1 MIHDIGVNMEF
12 DYTFI
17 PVSLFKQEYRLSEVQ
32 EYAEMAIYATV
43 AFALPFLLGG
53 QQLLVGSVVNCV
65 LVLAALNIRGKKL
78 LPVILLPSVGAYLA
92 GMIFGVA
99 SSALLIMI
107 PFIWVGN
114 SILVFSMKKLT
125 LSMKKNRILSLGVGA
140 AVKSGFLF
148 LAAFILFSFGFVPA
162 VFLTAMGIV
171 QLVTASVGGA
181 TALVLQEGKK
191 RIG

>member
-1 MIHDIGVNMEF
+1 MEF
-12 DYTFI
+12 DYAFV
-17 PVSLFKQEYRLSEVQ
+17 PVSLFKQEYPLSDLQ
-32 EYAEMAIYATV
+32 EYAEMAIYAAV

-114 SILVFSMKKLT
+114 SILVFSMKKFT
-125 LSMKKNRILSLGVGA
+125 LSMKKNRILSLGIGA
-140 AVKSGFLF
+140 VAKSGFLF
-148 LAAFILFSFGFVPA
+148 LAAFVLFSLGFVPA

-171 QLVTASVGGA
+171 QLVTASIGGA
-181 TALVLQEGKK
+181 GALVLQEGKK
-191 RIG
+191 HIG

>member
-1 MIHDIGVNMEF
+1 MTHDIGVNMEF
-12 DYTFI
+12 DYTFV
-17 PVSLFKQEYRLSEVQ
+17 PVSLFEQEYPLSDLQ
-32 EYAEMAIYATV
+32 EYAEMAIYATI

-78 LPVILLPSVGAYLA
+78 LPVILLPSVAAYAA

-125 LSMKKNRILSLGVGA
+125 LSMKKNRILSLGIGA
-140 AVKSGFLF
+140 ATKSAFLF
-148 LAAFILFSFGFVPA
+148 LAAFILFSFGLVPA
-162 VFLTAMGIV
+162 LFLTAMGVV
-171 QLVTASVGGA
+171 QLGTALIGGA

-191 RIG
+191 HFG